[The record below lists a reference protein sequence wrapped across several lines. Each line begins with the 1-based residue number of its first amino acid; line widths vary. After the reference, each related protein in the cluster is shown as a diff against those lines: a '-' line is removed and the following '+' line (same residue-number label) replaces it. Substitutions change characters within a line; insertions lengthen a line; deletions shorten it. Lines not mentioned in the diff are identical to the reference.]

1 MERLNKYLAHAGV
14 ASRRQCDELI
24 AAGRI
29 RINDVVVTNLGTK
42 VNPAIH
48 KVYVDDALVKSEKTV
63 YWVVNKPPGYL
74 CTNDDPAGRPRAIDL
89 IPHVEQRVYV
99 VGRLDEA
106 SEGMLLLTNDGD
118 LAFKLTHPRFEIEKT
133 YMVLVAGSPS
143 AEDLN
148 KLLEGVWLAEGKV
161 RAKKVRKMKSQ
172 GDSTWVKIILAEGK
186 NREIRRMLA
195 QLGHKVM
202 RLVRTNIGPIE
213 LDRLPKGK
221 CRKLSLPE
229 LKLLQNM
236 AEDSAKRFEK
246 RVSEVKP
253 KQNNQPGPASK
264 AAKNPTN
271 VVKKQGDMILDDEA
285 GRDMDDGDMDDDD
298 FDMEE

>member
-24 AAGRI
+24 LQGRV
-29 RINDVVVTNLGTK
+29 RINDVVITNLGTK
-42 VNPAIH
+42 VDPEKH
-48 KVYVDDALVKSEKTV
+48 KVYVDDALVRSEKLV

-74 CTNDDPAGRPRAIDL
+74 CTNDDPSGRPRAVDL

-133 YMVLVAGSPS
+133 YQVLVAGSPS
-143 AEDLN
+143 SQDLD

-161 RAKKVRKMKSQ
+161 RAKKVRRMKPQ
-172 GDSTWVKIILAEGK
+172 GDSTWLKIVLSEGK

-195 QLGHKVM
+195 SLDHKVM
-202 RLVRTNIGPIE
+202 RLKRTAIGPIE

-221 CRKLSLPE
+221 SRKLTDLE
-229 LKLLQNM
+229 LSVLKKL
-236 AEDSAKRFEK
+236 AETSQKKLEQAT
-246 RVSEVKP
+246 
-253 KQNNQPGPASK
+253 ASSRT
-264 AAKNPTN
+264 P
-271 VVKKQGDMILDDEA
+271 V
-285 GRDMDDGDMDDDD
+285 RP
-298 FDMEE
+298 